1 MRRSAAPLLALAWL
15 AACTPMESDGPRVS
29 DLPAVTPRPAP
40 AGPVDTPDSAKVRR
54 YYAQLQN
61 EMLAR
66 GLMRTDGG
74 GPDTPYDARI
84 LARNFIRIALYDE
97 YTPGQTGYIA
107 RNEEDRLR
115 RWDRPV
121 AMSLQ
126 FGPTIPAAEQA
137 ADRARVA
144 AFDAR
149 LARLTGL
156 PIRLGAPETANF
168 RVFVLNEDERRA
180 FGPELRRI
188 VPGISDMA
196 VRTVTDLPLSTYCFV
211 MSVSAPGQYTFGQAI
226 AVIRGELPDLM
237 REGCYHE
244 ELAQGLGPSNDSP
257 AARPSIFNDDQEF
270 LYLTMQ
276 DEHILRMLYD
286 PRLTPGM
293 TVEQAEPIVQEL
305 ARAEMGEHA

>member
-1 MRRSAAPLLALAWL
+1 MRWTKAPLLALAWL
-15 AACTPMESDGPRVS
+15 AACTPMESDGPRIS
-29 DLPAVTPRPAP
+29 DLPAVPPRAAP
-40 AGPVDTPDSAKVRR
+40 AGPVDTPDSAKVRA
-54 YYAQLQN
+54 YYAQLQT
-61 EMLAR
+61 EMLSR

-97 YTPGQTGYIA
+97 YTPGQGGYIA

-115 RWDRPV
+115 RWDKPV
-121 AMSLQ
+121 KMSLE
-126 FGPTIPAAEQA
+126 FGPTIAEAAQTM
-137 ADRARVA
+137 DRSKVA
-144 AFDAR
+144 AYDAR
-149 LARLTGL
+149 LARLTHL
-156 PIRLGAPETANF
+156 SIRLTPPDEANF

-196 VRTVTDLPLSTYCFV
+196 VKTVTDLPLSTYCFV
-211 MSVSAPGQYTFGQAI
+211 MSVSPPGQYTYSQAI

-270 LYLTMQ
+270 LYLTTQ
-276 DEHILRMLYD
+276 DEHILRMLYS
-286 PRLTPGM
+286 PRLSPGM
-293 TVEQAEPIVQEL
+293 TVQQAEPIVQEL
-305 ARAEMGEHA
+305 AVDEMGGHA